1 MSGSKKYGSSIDELE
16 YLQKIVD
23 ERYKLLRELRKLSEA
38 LGTPREKEVQREIL
52 RVLKKLSRLRRTM
65 EKKIESVREIDE
77 ETTLEY
83 VTTLFDYIRLVD
95 MDVENEILQDL
106 LRYAETNEG
115 PLKENKDWIQGE
127 SSNVSI
133 LISKKLASKKSG

>member
-1 MSGSKKYGSSIDELE
+1 MSGGEKYSKSIDELE
-16 YLQKIVD
+16 NLQKIVD

-38 LGTPREKEVQREIL
+38 LGTSSEKEVQKEIL

-106 LRYAETNEG
+106 LRYAETSEG
-115 PLKENKDWIQGE
+115 PLKENKEWIQGE

-133 LISKKLASKKSG
+133 LISKKLTSKKSG